1 MSSTCV
7 DVEEVGKKTPRDRL
21 MTDHNHVLLTLKFH
35 DNWLQSTHDIHVRLH
50 TTPAHLVTISS
61 PVSSSHVSQSHMSHH
76 NTRLIV
82 LSHRHTCLI
91 VTPVS
96 LTPVSVTPVSLTRRC
111 HRHLSHRH
119 TCLIVTRVSPSR
131 LSHRHLSHRHTCL
144 NTSVSSA
151 RVSHRHACLSITPVS
166 LTHQSHRRTCLNTP
180 ISSSQVPRRHT
191 CLIVR
196 VSTFVYHHDCLNLPR
211 QILPQSQTI
220 QSFVAAT
227 TAVRSTH
234 MRKQH
239 LLSSCFKTY
248 HSLPRHLTMSSCRDA
263 SPWYCP

>member
-96 LTPVSVTPVSLTRRC
+96 LTPVSLTPVSPSYLSVTCVSSSHLSHWHAGVIVTCHIGTPVSSSRVSLHHTGLTDTPVSSSHLSEHTCIILTGASSSHLSHCTCLIIRLSSWLSQLTTSDSASISNYSKFRRC
-111 HRHLSHRH
+111 HYCCPINSYEK
-119 TCLIVTRVSPSR
+119 TTPS
-131 LSHRHLSHRHTCL
+131 
-144 NTSVSSA
+144 V
-151 RVSHRHACLSITPVS
+151 
-166 LTHQSHRRTCLNTP
+166 Q
-180 ISSSQVPRRHT
+180 
-191 CLIVR
+191 
-196 VSTFVYHHDCLNLPR
+196 
-211 QILPQSQTI
+211 
-220 QSFVAAT
+220 
-227 TAVRSTH
+227 
-234 MRKQH
+234 
-239 LLSSCFKTY
+239 LL
-248 HSLPRHLTMSSCRDA
+248 
-263 SPWYCP
+263 